1 MCHPLQSAII
11 WKREFPQPHVL
22 IFFLIPFSFSI
33 ISTVSR
39 GKVFKGDPKKS
50 WFRYIQC
57 LVSDLALI
65 GHSNFVGFFSEYFFH
80 CFEFFI
86 FIFFSFQTAIDVQT
100 RNSFKTWPLNL
111 WWISYKTI
119 VEVGN
124 VTKATTF
131 KSFFSPKL

>member
-86 FIFFSFQTAIDVQT
+86 FIFFSFQTAKDRCPNAEFVQ
-100 RNSFKTWPLNL
+100 
-111 WWISYKTI
+111 
-119 VEVGN
+119 N
-124 VTKATTF
+124 VTFEPLMDFIQNHCGSWKCY
-131 KSFFSPKL
+131 KSYYF